1 MLKHLHV
8 CNAALSNRVVQPSC
22 ESRQKH
28 IYSKNGG
35 RGREGMKQPM
45 FIICMCKVK
54 SMFVCDFVDLHHES
68 VNNYLEYCFV

>member
-35 RGREGMKQPM
+35 EGKRGDETAH
-45 FIICMCKVK
+45 VYN
-54 SMFVCDFVDLHHES
+54 LH
-68 VNNYLEYCFV
+68 V